1 MFALS
6 VTRVTRLLT
15 LVAAVLVCLAVA
27 PLAGAATRYA
37 APDGDGAPPCLHSD
51 PCDLETVVDG
61 AAGGLANGDTV
72 LLAPGTYHPLGP
84 VEVFREVTFSG
95 EPGQP
100 APLIEAAG
108 ERGLWLPN
116 PSTVR
121 DIRIHSSA
129 GTQYGFVLGE
139 GTAERV
145 ESSGEASR
153 ACALDKATLRD
164 SVCSAFPALG
174 GGYGIEMFLA
184 SSSPLSTEA
193 KIFNVTAT
201 GGAAGVGLAANQS
214 GTVILEATN
223 SIVSGTE
230 EDIYA
235 NSLAPTAG
243 VQVLLSHSNFS
254 EVTIEGDAE
263 VTSPIEAGNQSAPP
277 LFLDAAGEDFREATG
292 SPTRGAGD
300 TAVVLS
306 GETDLAGGARITDCE
321 GISGVDIGAYQVQ
334 CPAPPSPPTTPG
346 STPPAGT
353 LPILAPA
360 APKLSGL
367 SLTHKRFAVAG
378 SKAPKGTPH
387 GTVIGYLLSQ
397 PAAVTISILTK
408 RTQTGKKP
416 RLVTLGKLQT
426 SGKAGKNRFAFSG
439 KLKGKA
445 LAPGNYKLKVSAKN
459 AAGLSSATVT
469 LPFEIAG

>member
-15 LVAAVLVCLAVA
+15 LVAALVVCLALA
-27 PLAGAATRYA
+27 PLANAATRYA
-37 APDGDGAPPCLHSD
+37 APDGDGAPPCPQSD

-139 GTAERV
+139 GTAEQV

-184 SSSPLSTEA
+184 SSSPLTTEA

-214 GTVILEATN
+214 GTVILKATN
-223 SIVSGTE
+223 SIISGTE

-243 VQVLLSHSNFS
+243 VQVVLSHSNFS
-254 EVTIEGDAE
+254 EVTLEGDAE
-263 VTSPIEAGNQSAPP
+263 VTSPTEAGNQSAPP
-277 LFLDAAGEDFREATG
+277 LFLDAAAEDFREATG

-306 GETDLAGGARITDCE
+306 GEADLAGGARITDCD

-334 CPAPPSPPTTPG
+334 CPVPPPTTTPVA
-346 STPPAGT
+346 TPPAET
-353 LPILAPA
+353 LPILRPA

-378 SKAPKGTPH
+378 SKVPKGTPH
-387 GTVIGYLLSQ
+387 GTVIAYLLSQ
-397 PAAVTISILTK
+397 PAAVTISILAK
-408 RTQTGKKP
+408 RAQTRKKA

-426 SGKAGKNRFAFSG
+426 SGKAGKNRFPFSG
-439 KLKGKA
+439 KLKGKP
-445 LAPGNYKLKVSAKN
+445 LAPGNYKLRVGAKN